1 MGDNKLEIAGGKVIL
16 TEKRLDDAWMDY
28 LWRTDE
34 EVAHLDA
41 AFPMKTKFEEFLRFF
56 KEQLRY
62 PTPASGR
69 FGINTQEGRYIG
81 NCMYYDMDTLKK
93 QTEIGIV
100 IGDRNYWGC
109 GYGYDALVTMI
120 DYLFST
126 TSMERLYLH
135 TLEWNVRAQRAFR
148 KSGFSVVTPV
158 RRNGMEFLLMEIRKG
173 HWLDIREEKL
183 ADRDAAAQTTVL
195 GQ

>member
-1 MGDNKLEIAGGKVIL
+1 MGDSKLEIAGGKVIL

-41 AFPMKTKFEEFLRFF
+41 AFPMKTTFEEFLRFF

-69 FGINTQEGRYIG
+69 FGINTQEGQYIG

>member
-69 FGINTQEGRYIG
+69 FGINTQEGQYIG